1 MLAHLRSR
9 LWLLIAVAVVPLV
22 VFALVSYRDQR
33 AAAVAGVE
41 AGIRQYVRTARVEE
55 SRAIDHTRDILRI
68 MARSEDLRDL
78 DPLECQGIAQRLLET
93 QTDYL
98 NLGAAFLDGT
108 VFCSGIAAP
117 APAVVG
123 GR

>member
-93 QTDYL
+93 QTD
-98 NLGAAFLDGT
+98 
-108 VFCSGIAAP
+108 V
-117 APAVVG
+117 AV
-123 GR
+123 RD